1 MRRIAVPQQKLQLVD
16 GQNADTIRAL
26 IRPPLKPPLG
36 QTLLAKPEPLAV
48 IHQRLDLCR
57 SMIPK
62 YKNAARKR
70 VRSQN
75 MPADPRQSVNPFAEI
90 HRLDGQQN
98 PHLRRDLDHPR
109 PQNVSINSRG

>member
-16 GQNADTIRAL
+16 GQNADTIRTL
-26 IRPPLKPPLG
+26 IRPPLKRPLG

-48 IHQRLDLCR
+48 IHQRLDRCR

-62 YKNAARKR
+62 HKNAARKR

-98 PHLRRDLDHPR
+98 PHLWRDLDHPR
-109 PQNVSINSRG
+109 PQNVSINSKG

>member
-1 MRRIAVPQQKLQLVD
+1 MRKIAIPQQKLQLVD

-26 IRPPLKPPLG
+26 IRPPLKRPLG

-48 IHQRLDLCR
+48 IHQRLDRCR

-62 YKNAARKR
+62 HKDAARKG
-70 VRSQN
+70 VRSQY
-75 MPADPRQSVNPFAEI
+75 MPTDLRQSVNPFAEI

-98 PHLRRDLDHPR
+98 PHLRRDLDHLR
-109 PQNVSINSRG
+109 PQNVSTSSKG